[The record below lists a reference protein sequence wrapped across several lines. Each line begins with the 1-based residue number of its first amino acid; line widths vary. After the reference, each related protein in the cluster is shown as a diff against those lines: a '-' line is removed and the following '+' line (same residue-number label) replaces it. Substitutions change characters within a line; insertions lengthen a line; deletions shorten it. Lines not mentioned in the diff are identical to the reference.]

1 MMWKLFF
8 LYICGDFLILFPQNP
23 MLLSK
28 EIVVYFNLVECKM
41 KQCSAAILRQKGI
54 NLTPEQLLLLDLLWN
69 DGDQSQQQLADQ
81 MQKDKNSI
89 KKLIDALEKK
99 ALVVRTPSKT
109 DRRSNIIQLTDKA
122 QEMKMFVKDT
132 GIQLMDDMFAGIS
145 ENELRRFLKTLG
157 KMSKNM
163 YALTPEER

>member
-1 MMWKLFF
+1 M
-8 LYICGDFLILFPQNP
+8 
-23 MLLSK
+23 
-28 EIVVYFNLVECKM
+28 
-41 KQCSAAILRQKGI
+41 
-54 NLTPEQLLLLDLLWN
+54 T
-69 DGDQSQQQLADQ
+69 
-81 MQKDKNSI
+81 DKI
-89 KKLIDALEKK
+89 KLIDALEKK

-157 KMSKNM
+157 KMSKNR